1 MKTNKSNTDC
11 ILKGILLFTAIQAAI
26 IAMLGIFA
34 VITVSEHAPTI
45 QKLNSIHW
53 GDIAQDISNR
63 YMSMDK
69 DSLNV
74 ILRDTKNFTARVKH
88 IVNKDGSRIFS
99 DLSKTTAKVA
109 NNVDILDITR
119 KMLYDLTPLINKD
132 NSVDLK
138 DSIDKVH
145 QIVKRLDA
153 VHVNEFIAVLT
164 QFLKKATSSMSP
176 ELIKELR
183 FIASEFHQFVAD
195 DNTKVIKG
203 IAKDTDDSLKNFNR
217 LVNAFATLKK

>member
-11 ILKGILLFTAIQAAI
+11 ILKGILLFTALQAMI
-26 IAMLGIFA
+26 ISILGVFA
-34 VITVSEHAPTI
+34 VVTVSEHAPTI
-45 QKLNSIHW
+45 QKLSSIHW

-74 ILRDTKNFTARVKH
+74 ILRDTKNFTARAKH
-88 IVNKDGSRIFS
+88 IVNKDGSRIFA
-99 DLSKTTAKVA
+99 DLSKTTTKVA

-119 KMLYDLTPLINKD
+119 KMLYDLTPLINKG

-145 QIVKRLDA
+145 QIVKRLD
-153 VHVNEFIAVLT
+153 VVNVNEFIAVLT
-164 QFLKKATSSMSP
+164 QFLKKATTSMSP
-176 ELIKELR
+176 ELLKELR
-183 FIASEFHQFVAD
+183 FIASEFRQFVAD

-217 LVNAFATLKK
+217 LVNAFSTLRK

>member
-1 MKTNKSNTDC
+1 MKTNNANTNC
-11 ILKGILLFTAIQAAI
+11 ILKGILLCTAFQATI
-26 IAMLGIFA
+26 VSILVIFA
-34 VITVSEHAPTI
+34 VVTVSDHAPTI
-45 QKLNSIHW
+45 QKLSSIHW
-53 GDIAQDISNR
+53 ADIAQDISNR

-74 ILRDTKNFTARVKH
+74 ILRDTKNFTARAKH
-88 IVNKDGSRIFS
+88 IVNEDGSRIFA
-99 DLSKTTAKVA
+99 DLSKTTTTVA
-109 NNVDILDITR
+109 NNIDILAITR

-145 QIVKRLDA
+145 NIVKRLDL
-153 VHVNEFIAVLT
+153 VHINEFISVLT
-164 QFLKKATSSMSP
+164 QFLKKTTSSMSP
-176 ELIKELR
+176 ELLKELR
-183 FIASEFHQFVAD
+183 FIATEFRQFVAD

-217 LVNAFATLKK
+217 LVNAFATLRK